1 MLSRKGENCVELTE
15 AVLGR
20 RSIRK
25 FADKPVPEK
34 TILEVIRLATHA
46 PSAGNQQMW
55 HFTVVMNRGVKE
67 KLAETI
73 TGAFK
78 QIAAG
83 AGQEQAWMEGPIHAA
98 TFFKNAPV
106 VIAVSTTRYMSKV
119 DEALQMAG
127 RTRQEID
134 ELRCRPDLQS
144 VGAAV
149 QTLLLAAYEKGLGTC
164 YMTGPMGARPQLE
177 KILGVSPP
185 ASLACFV
192 ALGYPDMMPG
202 KKTVKDVSEITTFI
216 R

>member
-1 MLSRKGENCVELTE
+1 MELSM

-25 FADKPVPEK
+25 FKDRPVPEED
-34 TILEVIRLATHA
+34 ILDLIKLASHA

-55 HFTVVMNRGVKE
+55 HFTVITNSGVKE
-67 KLAETI
+67 TLAGAI

-78 QIAAG
+78 KIAAG
-83 AGQEQAWMEGPIHAA
+83 AGREESFLEGPTRAA

-106 VIAVSTTRYMSKV
+106 VIAVSTSRYASRV
-119 DEALQMAG
+119 DEALRMAG
-127 RTRQEID
+127 RSGQEID

-144 VGAAV
+144 IGAAV

-177 KILGVSPP
+177 EILGITPP
-185 ASLACFV
+185 GSLACFV
-192 ALGYPDMMPG
+192 AMGYPDMEPNE
-202 KKTVKDVSEITTFI
+202 KALKDVSGITTFI

>member
-1 MLSRKGENCVELTE
+1 MELSE
-15 AVLGR
+15 AILGR

-25 FADKPVPEK
+25 FKKRPVPEQDLLG
-34 TILEVIRLATHA
+34 IIGLASHA
-46 PSAGNQQMW
+46 PSAGNKQMW
-55 HFTVVMNRGVKE
+55 HFTVITSSTVKE
-67 KLAETI
+67 KLAGAI

-78 QIAAG
+78 EIAAE
-83 AGQEQAWMEGPIHAA
+83 AGREESWIEGPTRAA

-106 VIAVSTTRYMSKV
+106 IIAVSTFRYISRV

-127 RTRQEID
+127 RIRQEID

-149 QTLLLAAYEKGLGTC
+149 QTLLLAAYERGLGGC

-177 KILGVSPP
+177 EILGVKPP
-185 ASLACFV
+185 MSLACFV
-192 ALGYPDMMPG
+192 ALGYPDMTPW
-202 KKTVKDVSEITTFI
+202 KKALKDVSEITTFI